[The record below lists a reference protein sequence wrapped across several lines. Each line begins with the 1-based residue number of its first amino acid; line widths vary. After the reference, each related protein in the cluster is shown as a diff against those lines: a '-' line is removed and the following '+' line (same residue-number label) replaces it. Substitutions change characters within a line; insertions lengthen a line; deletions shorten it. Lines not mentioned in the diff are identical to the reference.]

1 MLTQCSWWAFLTQ
14 CARCRR
20 SQQWSPFMFKVQTL
34 RTSEIT
40 ELTASG
46 VSGLEVDVLPEIDMF
61 CRCTVVRVRRSLDS
75 NEYLSS

>member
-1 MLTQCSWWAFLTQ
+1 
-14 CARCRR
+14 
-20 SQQWSPFMFKVQTL
+20 MFKVQTL

-46 VSGLEVDVLPEIDMF
+46 VNGLEVDVLPEIDMF